1 MECDDHRGG
10 IGLLLTQAIITQ
22 QDWEKVTYYII
33 LIIIMV
39 IFMDWLSEWL
49 RRKLISG
56 NESGH

>member
-1 MECDDHRGG
+1 
-10 IGLLLTQAIITQ
+10 LLTQAIITQ